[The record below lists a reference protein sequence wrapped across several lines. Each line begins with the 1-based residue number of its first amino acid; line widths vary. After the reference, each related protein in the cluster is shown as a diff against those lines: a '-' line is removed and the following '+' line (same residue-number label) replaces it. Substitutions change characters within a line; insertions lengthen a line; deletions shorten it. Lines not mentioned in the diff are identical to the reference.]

1 MQFTFPKETLEI
13 SLLCAKIYLSS
24 ETFPALAG
32 RLVVSAVKS
41 TVLACSCSWLSPPVS
56 SSASGAYF
64 EPFEKSLEMSPL
76 LAVGPWHDAL
86 LSK

>member
-1 MQFTFPKETLEI
+1 MQFTFPKGTLEI
-13 SLLCAKIYLSS
+13 GLLCAKIYLSS

-32 RLVVSAVKS
+32 RPAVSALKS

-64 EPFEKSLEMSPL
+64 EPFEESLKMSPL
-76 LAVGPWHDAL
+76 LAVGPWHDAS